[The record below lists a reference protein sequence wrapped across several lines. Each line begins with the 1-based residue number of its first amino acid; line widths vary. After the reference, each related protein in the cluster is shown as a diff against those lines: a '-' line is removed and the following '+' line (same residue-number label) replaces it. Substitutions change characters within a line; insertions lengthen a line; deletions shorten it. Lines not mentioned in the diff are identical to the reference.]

1 MNIKKKIL
9 MIAVGPVLMLG
20 VISIFFIS
28 TQVRKAVTSEIEEA
42 FKGTAAATLAAY
54 DQNAGDYIQS
64 TNGDIWKGSYNIS
77 KSESLVDKIKSNSG
91 MDVTFFYGDE
101 RIMTSAKDANGDRV
115 LGSRAGDKIVEK
127 VLKGGE
133 EYFSSA
139 VSIEGELN
147 YGYFMPVHQ
156 NNSDNQIIGMIFV
169 GTNLKEKEAV
179 VKLILGSISSSVIVV
194 MLICIAV
201 GIKLAGSMSRNIKKS
216 IQMVGRLA
224 EGNLDVWVD
233 DKLLKKKDEI
243 GELSRVTITLR
254 DTMRSTIKEIT
265 DDAKALLEASQ
276 LLGTAA
282 DNTNGTMKDVRTAV
296 SQVVDNSQLQA
307 ENSQS
312 TSEQMKI
319 MGDNITE
326 TSNEAELLSG
336 NAASM
341 QLSSEK
347 ASKTLLSLRQIN
359 EDVKKIIGE
368 VQEQTNR
375 TNESVKKIQAAT
387 TFINS
392 VAEDT
397 GLLSLNAS
405 IEAARAGDSG
415 RGFAVVAEQIKN
427 LSEQSNESSKEIEA
441 TAEVLRADSEKAVQ
455 AMQQMQEI
463 IASQSESMQETQQ
476 VVAEVIEEIASSM
489 KSIAQIKES
498 SGRLEGA
505 RNEVLQ
511 AVEHLSEISAE
522 NLDSTKSTYEQT
534 EIVADTFKQV
544 YNNSADELKTIADK
558 LVKSIE
564 YFKM

>member
-42 FKGTAAATLAAY
+42 LKGTAAATLAAY

-115 LGSRAGDKIVEK
+115 LGSRAGEKIVEK

-179 VKLILGSISSSVIVV
+179 VKRILSSISSSVIVV

-544 YNNSADELKTIADK
+544 YNSADELKTIADK

>member
-42 FKGTAAATLAAY
+42 LKGTAAATLAAY

-179 VKLILGSISSSVIVV
+179 VKRILSSISSSVIVV

-265 DDAKALLEASQ
+265 DNAKALLEASQ

-282 DNTNGTMKDVRTAV
+282 DNTNGTMNDVRTAV

-392 VAEDT
+392 IAEDT

-415 RGFAVVAEQIKN
+415 LGFAVVAEQIKN

-544 YNNSADELKTIADK
+544 YNSADELKTIADK

>member
-42 FKGTAAATLAAY
+42 LKGTAAATLAAY

-115 LGSRAGDKIVEK
+115 LGSRAGEKIVEK

-179 VKLILGSISSSVIVV
+179 VKRILSSICSSVIVV

-201 GIKLAGSMSRNIKKS
+201 GIRLAGSMSRNIKTS
-216 IQMVGRLA
+216 IQLVGRLA

-265 DDAKALLEASQ
+265 DNAKALLEASQ

-282 DNTNGTMKDVRTAV
+282 DNTNGTMNDVRTAV

-341 QLSSEK
+341 QRSSEK

-392 VAEDT
+392 IAEDT

-544 YNNSADELKTIADK
+544 YNSADELKTIADK

>member
-9 MIAVGPVLMLG
+9 MIAIGPVLMLG
-20 VISIFFIS
+20 VISIFFIN
-28 TQVRKAVTSEIEEA
+28 TQVRKAVTSEIEDA
-42 FKGTAAATLAAY
+42 LKGTAAATLAAY
-54 DQNAGDYIQS
+54 DQNTGDYIQS
-64 TNGDIWKGSYNIS
+64 SNGDIWKGSYNIS

-147 YGYFMPVHQ
+147 YGYFMPVYQ

-169 GTNLKEKEAV
+169 GTNLQEKEV
-179 VKLILGSISSSVIVV
+179 VAKRILSSICSSVVVV

-201 GIKLAGSMSRNIKKS
+201 GIKLASSMSRNIKKS
-216 IQMVGRLA
+216 IQMVGKLA

-265 DDAKALLEASQ
+265 DNAKALLEASQ

-282 DNTNGTMKDVRTAV
+282 DNTNGTMNDVRTAV

-326 TSNEAELLSG
+326 TSDEAEILSG

-341 QLSSEK
+341 QISSEK

-392 VAEDT
+392 IAEDT
-397 GLLSLNAS
+397 SLLSLNAS

-441 TAEVLRADSEKAVQ
+441 TADVLRVDSEKAVQ

-498 SGRLEGA
+498 SGKLESA

-511 AVEHLSEISAE
+511 AVEHLSNISVE

-544 YNNSADELKTIADK
+544 YNSADELKAIADK

>member
-9 MIAVGPVLMLG
+9 MIAIGPVLMLG

-42 FKGTAAATLAAY
+42 LKGTAAATLAAY

-179 VKLILGSISSSVIVV
+179 VKRILSSISSSVIVV

-243 GELSRVTITLR
+243 GELSRVTVTLR

-265 DDAKALLEASQ
+265 DNAKALLEASQ
-276 LLGTAA
+276 LLGAAA

-368 VQEQTNR
+368 VQEQTDR

-392 VAEDT
+392 IAEDT

-544 YNNSADELKTIADK
+544 YNSADELKTIADK

>member
-20 VISIFFIS
+20 VISIFFIN

-42 FKGTAAATLAAY
+42 LKGTAAATLAAY

-156 NNSDNQIIGMIFV
+156 NDSDNQIIGMIFV

-179 VKLILGSISSSVIVV
+179 VKRILSSICSSVIVV

-201 GIKLAGSMSRNIKKS
+201 GIRLAGSMSRNIKTS
-216 IQMVGRLA
+216 IQLVGRLA

-265 DDAKALLEASQ
+265 DNAKALLEASQ

-282 DNTNGTMKDVRTAV
+282 DNTNGTMNDVRTAV

-341 QLSSEK
+341 QRSSEK

-368 VQEQTNR
+368 VQEQTDR

-392 VAEDT
+392 IAEDT

-463 IASQSESMQETQQ
+463 IASQSDSMQETQQ

-544 YNNSADELKTIADK
+544 YNSADELKTIADK

>member
-42 FKGTAAATLAAY
+42 LKGTAAATLAAY

-179 VKLILGSISSSVIVV
+179 VKRILSSISSSVIVV

-265 DDAKALLEASQ
+265 DNAKALLEASQ
-276 LLGTAA
+276 LLGAAA

-368 VQEQTNR
+368 VQEQTDR

-392 VAEDT
+392 IAEDT

-544 YNNSADELKTIADK
+544 YNSADELKTIADK

>member
-9 MIAVGPVLMLG
+9 MIAIGPVLMLG

-42 FKGTAAATLAAY
+42 LKGTAAATLAAY

-77 KSESLVDKIKSNSG
+77 KSESLVDKIRSNSG

-179 VKLILGSISSSVIVV
+179 VKRILSSICSSVIVV

-201 GIKLAGSMSRNIKKS
+201 GIRLAGSMSRNIKTS

-265 DDAKALLEASQ
+265 DNAKALLEASQ

-282 DNTNGTMKDVRTAV
+282 DNTDGTMKDVRAAV

-341 QLSSEK
+341 QSSSEK

-392 VAEDT
+392 IAEDT

-427 LSEQSNESSKEIEA
+427 LSEQSNESSKEIEV

-544 YNNSADELKTIADK
+544 YNSADELKTIADK